1 MQLPFAP
8 ARGPVCALLAL
19 VAGCAPDGDSAG
31 NRDGENEVA
40 YELSEESAEGGG
52 VVVHD
57 LISELPRGES
67 WFEQEVIQTGTYAD
81 RAHLTGGWSFPD
93 PDPRADEKAAI
104 DRWLWAT
111 GLEAEFTFHLCE
123 VAPRRLR
130 FQAFAYLPE
139 GTDGNEVAVRL
150 NGEPVGSFT
159 LRRER
164 QLPELALPAPSQR
177 AGVNRLTLA
186 FTRSFRPMDA
196 GQGKDARPLSGGFG
210 QFEFEIEDRAV
221 RERLLAAQRM
231 LPSGIGPTHQGRA
244 IEQVS
249 GSLLRSH
256 LKVPEAA
263 VFTAQL
269 GFVRRTAGAPHQAR
283 FRLTALRDGL
293 PALPLLDEPVTW
305 TEDGRLEPIRVALD
319 ELAGQVVALE
329 LQVAAE
335 PGLDPVVGVWAE
347 PRVSTRAAPSPPAPA
362 LPTLVEA
369 RRRLRHAPVVVILL
383 DAFNPRFMTAYGGRA
398 NLTPTLDTLAQ
409 EGVLFEEALASAT
422 YTLSS
427 VGAILTSQPAW
438 KHGVWNVHTPLRPTV
453 ETWPER
459 FAAAGYRTAGIVCSV
474 NGSSTFGFERGF
486 ESFVEVWKEVP
497 PMHVVQ
503 AEETLPVLERALAAR
518 AGDDRPLFL
527 WMHILEPH
535 EPYDDTPAPWRGRF
549 DPGYDGKIRGSTEVL
564 SSIRDGVVMPSARD
578 IEHLKA
584 EYEEG
589 LGYVDE
595 VLGRI
600 RARLAA
606 AGLLD
611 QGVLAIVSDHGEA
624 FMEHR
629 PKARVLISHG
639 TTVYDE
645 MARVPLVVRLPE
657 RVAELGARGRRV
669 RPRVTGSDLLPTLAD
684 LVGVNPIE
692 SASGQSFAPLL
703 FDAESHSR
711 HVLVS
716 HAWTLAEDRFM
727 PEFALWGDGYKYIY
741 RSGGGDELYTTGHWE
756 EHDLADELP
765 VLAGWMRQRLRGQLD
780 FDMDTGAVLSSTR
793 SAELDPDVLEQMR
806 ALGYAR

>member
-1 MQLPFAP
+1 MQLASAP
-8 ARGPVCALLAL
+8 LHGPIFALLIL
-19 VAGCAPDGDSAG
+19 VAACDGGGDHG
-31 NRDGENEVA
+31 GHRGGDVA
-40 YELSEESAEGGG
+40 YELIEGSVAGGG
-52 VVVHD
+52 KVVHD
-57 LISELPRGES
+57 LISELSRGES
-67 WFEQEVIQTGTYAD
+67 WFEKVVIRPWLYED
-81 RAHLTGGWSFPD
+81 RVHLTGGWSFPD
-93 PDPRADEKAAI
+93 PDPRPDENPAI
-104 DRWLWAT
+104 ERWLWAT
-111 GLEAEFTFHLCE
+111 GLEAELTFHLGV

-130 FQAFAYLPE
+130 FKASAYLPD
-139 GTDGNEVAVRL
+139 GTDGNDVAVRL
-150 NGEPVGSFT
+150 NGEPVEGFT

-164 QLPELALPAPSQR
+164 QLHELDLPAPSQR
-177 AGVNRLTLA
+177 AGLNRLRFT
-186 FTRSFRPMDA
+186 FTRSIRPIDA
-196 GQGKDARPLSGGFG
+196 GHSNDARPLSGSFG
-210 QFEFEIEDRAV
+210 QFEFEIEDPAV
-221 RERLLAAQRM
+221 RARLLASQRL
-231 LPSGIGPTHQGRA
+231 LPRGSSPTHEGRA

-269 GFVRRTAGAPHQAR
+269 GFVRRSTGALDQAR
-283 FRLTALRDGL
+283 FRLTALRDGQ
-293 PALPLLDEPVTW
+293 PALTLLDEPVPW
-305 TEDGRLEPIRVALD
+305 TEDGRLDPVSVALD

-329 LQVAAE
+329 LRVAAG
-335 PGLDPVVGVWAE
+335 PGQDPVVGVWGE
-347 PRVSTRAAPSPPAPA
+347 PRVSTRAAPPSPPAPA
-362 LPTLVEA
+362 LPALVEA

-383 DAFNPRFMTAYGGRA
+383 DAFNPRFMTAYGGRPD
-398 NLTPTLDTLAQ
+398 LTPTLDALAQ
-409 EGVLFEEALASAT
+409 QGVLFEEALASAT

-427 VGAILTSQPAW
+427 VGTILTSQPAW
-438 KHGVWNVHTPLRPTV
+438 KHGVWNVKTPLRPTV

-459 FAAAGYRTAGIVCSV
+459 FSAAGYRTAGIVCSV

-486 ESFVEVWKEVP
+486 ETFVEVWEEEP

-549 DPGYDGKIRGSTEVL
+549 DPGYDGEITGSTEML
-564 SSIRDGVVMPSARD
+564 TRIRHGVVVPSPRD

-595 VLGRI
+595 VLSRI

-606 AGLLD
+606 AGILD
-611 QGVLAIVSDHGEA
+611 EGVLAIVSDHGEA

-629 PKARVLISHG
+629 PKGRVLISHG

-645 MARVPLVVRLPE
+645 MARVPLVVRLPD

-684 LVGVNPIE
+684 LVGVAPIE
-692 SASGQSFAPLL
+692 SASGQSFASLL
-703 FDAESHSR
+703 FDSGSDSR
-711 HVLVS
+711 PVLLS
-716 HAWTLAEDRFM
+716 HAWTLAGDRFM
-727 PEFALWGDGYKYIY
+727 PEFALWGDGYKYLY
-741 RSGGGDELYTTGHWE
+741 SSGGGDELYRTGHWE
-756 EHDLADELP
+756 EHDLSEELP
-765 VLAGWMRQRLRGQLD
+765 VLAGWMRQRLRRELD
-780 FDMDTGAVLSSTR
+780 FDPDTGAVPVSTR
-793 SAELDPDVLEQMR
+793 STELDAGVLEQMR